1 MKFIKISLPSL
12 LFFTYLAT
20 SSALAKGD
28 GFEQV
33 LIKTQQVSDNLYM
46 LTGEGGNIGLSV
58 GADGVF
64 MIDDQFTPL
73 STKIQAA
80 IAKITSQPIKFVINM
95 HCHLTIQAAMKTWAR
110 RTLLLWRTTRCAS
123 A

>member
-80 IAKITSQPIKFVINM
+80 IAKITSQPIKFVINT
-95 HCHLTIQAAMKTWAR
+95 HWHFGPYR
-110 RTLLLWRTTRCAS
+110 RQ
-123 A
+123 